1 MDTMNN
7 VNWWKVLEKLS
18 YYTGIIAIVVGI
30 IGLLLGMGISSIA
43 NIIQGILMLLIYR
56 TIK

>member
-1 MDTMNN
+1 MDTINN

>member
-1 MDTMNN
+1 MSN
-7 VNWWKVLEKLS
+7 VDWWKVIEVLS
-18 YYTGIIAIVVGI
+18 HYTGIIAIVVGI

>member
-1 MDTMNN
+1 MNN

-30 IGLLLGMGISSIA
+30 IGLLLGLGISSIA